1 MNATSHLDTTNQSSD
16 LRELSVAEIAE
27 IGGAGNYEDFPV
39 IPR

>member
-1 MNATSHLDTTNQSSD
+1 MNANLQLDTTSQPSD

-27 IGGAGNYEDFPV
+27 IGGGGSYEDFPV

>member
-1 MNATSHLDTTNQSSD
+1 MNTTPHLDIVNNASD

-27 IGGAGNYEDFPV
+27 IGGGSSYEDFPV